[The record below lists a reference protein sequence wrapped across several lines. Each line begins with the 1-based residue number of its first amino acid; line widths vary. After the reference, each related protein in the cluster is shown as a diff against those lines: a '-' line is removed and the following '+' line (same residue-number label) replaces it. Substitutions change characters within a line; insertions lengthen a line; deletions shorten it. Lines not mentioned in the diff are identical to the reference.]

1 MNVLFSFVEMFV
13 NKVLIYNMSLVR
25 CLWTWQW
32 RWSRHDWARYRPH
45 CWVELDVDKLR
56 VM

>member
-25 CLWTWQW
+25 CLWTWQL
-32 RWSRHDWARYRPH
+32 S
-45 CWVELDVDKLR
+45 CQSCILEEGV
-56 VM
+56 